1 MRGRDDTE
9 MMNSEIRQTRVLS
22 VFLAVIAIVYVGL
35 CLTPSHYAV
44 GLRLLG
50 THISPWLGSA
60 KPIRSDEWRTLTPLF
75 QIAVR
80 GHFSTV
86 DQISPYHETLRGFWA
101 LPILD
106 WSLIFKPQLWAFWV
120 LPPAYAY
127 SLYFTVLWAAFL
139 AGYAI
144 LLRQLGASVLVASLG
159 STILFFSHFVQVW
172 WTSNAPTFSFAPW
185 PLVVFLLPLR
195 PAWKTPLLFWVSAVW
210 IFGFVYPP
218 FIIPAAFVLFVLL
231 VAYRRDILSLSNIFS
246 GIIAVF
252 CLGISF
258 YIYFGDL
265 ITLMGKTVYPGSRF
279 SHGGGFEESRILA
292 HFFPYF
298 TTSNFTPLL
307 AHTNACGVSVVATF
321 LPLTI
326 LFFADYPNFIEYWRN
341 NKTSLIVSTVALALM
356 LAWMVF
362 PIPAGFGAL
371 LLWDRVPPT
380 RMAWGFGLL
389 LTLFLVVLASGI
401 SFSFSPLRFWLFAVS
416 VLAAWLVSKI
426 GFTEVWSHALPNAWI
441 ALKRSWFD
449 WLAIVPFGLVF
460 LVRAYS
466 SRARQHSKEILLAA
480 AMVTGAATFG
490 TFNPA
495 QPAQVIFN
503 LPEAPLIQRAKVMA
517 ERNPNG
523 WAIFPGSYGAVFNG
537 AGIPAINQTLTTPQ
551 VEFFRRIFP
560 AMPESQLNATFNRY
574 AHITP
579 KAGAEPHSPFPDI
592 AVVPIEPFLKPV
604 PTGTAR
610 GTERSTEQ

>member
-185 PLVVFLLPLR
+185 PLIVFLLPLR
-195 PAWKTPLLFWVSAVW
+195 PVWKAPLLFWASGVW
-210 IFGFVYPP
+210 IFGLVYPP
-218 FIIPAAFVLFVLL
+218 FIIPATFVLFVLL
-231 VAYRRDILSLSNIFS
+231 IAYRRDVLSIGNIVL
-246 GIIAVF
+246 GLATAI
-252 CLGISF
+252 CLGLTF
-258 YIYFGDL
+258 YLYFGDL
-265 ITLMGKTVYPGSRF
+265 IALMGNTVYPGSRL
-279 SHGGGFEESRILA
+279 SQGGGLQESRLLT
-292 HFFPYF
+292 HLFPYF
-298 TTSNFTPLL
+298 ATSNFVPLL
-307 AHTNACGVSVVATF
+307 AHSNACAVSVVATL

-326 LFFADYPNFIEYWRN
+326 SCFADYRSLAAYCRK
-341 NKTSLIVSTVALALM
+341 NKTSLA
-356 LAWMVF
+356 
-362 PIPAGFGAL
+362 
-371 LLWDRVPPT
+371 
-380 RMAWGFGLL
+380 
-389 LTLFLVVLASGI
+389 LVVLA
-401 SFSFSPLRFWLFAVS
+401 L
-416 VLAAWLVSKI
+416 VLM
-426 GFTEVWSHALPNAWI
+426 FVW
-441 ALKRSWFD
+441 
-449 WLAIVPFGLVF
+449 
-460 LVRAYS
+460 
-466 SRARQHSKEILLAA
+466 
-480 AMVTGAATFG
+480 MV
-490 TFNPA
+490 
-495 QPAQVIFN
+495 
-503 LPEAPLIQRAKVMA
+503 
-517 ERNPNG
+517 
-523 WAIFPGSYGAVFNG
+523 
-537 AGIPAINQTLTTPQ
+537 
-551 VEFFRRIFP
+551 
-560 AMPESQLNATFNRY
+560 
-574 AHITP
+574 
-579 KAGAEPHSPFPDI
+579 
-592 AVVPIEPFLKPV
+592 
-604 PTGTAR
+604 
-610 GTERSTEQ
+610 